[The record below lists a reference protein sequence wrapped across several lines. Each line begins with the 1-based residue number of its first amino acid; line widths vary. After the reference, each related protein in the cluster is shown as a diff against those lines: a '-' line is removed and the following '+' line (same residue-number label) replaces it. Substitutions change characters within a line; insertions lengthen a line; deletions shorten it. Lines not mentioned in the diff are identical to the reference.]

1 MARIVDNTNQL
12 TAPAWA
18 GDYFNREHMIPG
30 GARVASAEW
39 ASVTHTIT
47 TSAEA
52 LATATAISV
61 VALPVAIPA
70 GTILDFSGAGEL
82 AHVTTLAAAG
92 ATSLVV
98 TALDATIES
107 GDTAPYIVTDAVPV
121 TVASGTVIGRTIAER
136 DAGTAYGPADASDDE
151 VYIVCFDVYDASV
164 NPDVELYRQNSI
176 VKENFLPGWAGLASG
191 VKTKVRAAYICIRG
205 AA

>member
-1 MARIVDNTNQL
+1 MARITFNSNEL

-18 GDYFNREHMIPG
+18 GDYFDRDHMIPG
-30 GARVASAEW
+30 GARVASAQW
-39 ASVTHTIT
+39 ATTTYTIT

-61 VALPVAIPA
+61 TALPVAIPA
-70 GTILDFSGAGEL
+70 GTFLDFSGTGEL
-82 AHVTTLAAAG
+82 AYVTTLAAAG

-107 GDTAPYIVTDAVPV
+107 GDTASYVVTDTAPV
-121 TVASGTVIGRTIAER
+121 TVVSGTVVGRTIAER
-136 DAGTAYGPADASDDE
+136 DAGTAFGPADASDDE
-151 VYIVCFDVYDASV
+151 VYIVCFDVYDTSV
-164 NPDVELYRQNSI
+164 NPDVELYRPNSI
-176 VKENFLPGWAGLASG
+176 VKENMLPVWSALASG
-191 VKTKVRAAYICIRG
+191 VKTKVRAAYICVRG